1 MAEGQRLVL
10 LLHDGGWE
18 RLFQAASCAATA
30 SSTGWTVDVVLYFEA
45 LRKWLDGRVDEVSG
59 STVSVEAV
67 EERISRPPS
76 ALFELARAQGKT
88 RILACTA
95 SLGLLGIDPSEAGD
109 RVDEL
114 VGWPTVT
121 ALMERAQHVLYL

>member
-1 MAEGQRLVL
+1 MAQSQRLLL
-10 LLHDGGWE
+10 LLHDGSWD
-18 RLFQAASCAATA
+18 RIFQAASCAATA

-59 STVSVEAV
+59 GAVSVEAV

-76 ALFELARAQGKT
+76 ALFDFARGQGNT
-88 RILACTA
+88 RMLACTA
-95 SLGLLGIDPSEAGD
+95 SLGLLGIDPDEAAG